1 MSVKSILMALCILAL
16 GATLAPAAD
25 AQAPTRHAA
34 PEAAPTARPLK
45 TFKLQHESANAA
57 QDLDVEDEEQEA
69 WVPGIRPGTVELS
82 MSLGFMNLS
91 STLLEHEQMIYKYT
105 TESTYWGD
113 VKIKGQTAFNPVI
126 RMGYNL
132 KPWLTLEGFAGLSI
146 SEYSSTI
153 ENRRER
159 KNEAGAV
166 PDEDPPLGD
175 FDAEARSLIT
185 LQTGV
190 DALIYPFNFSGDG
203 GGRWHPYLTGQVG
216 KIWYDMNSDFT
227 AGAAGSN
234 DIAFGG
240 GLRLLAERNVSIRL
254 EATYHMNSI
263 EFKPAEYFLET
274 DEGTTLVPLVE
285 YPVLEGGAFDERQ
298 ITSFATEDISYL
310 VWSLGFQGSF

>member
-1 MSVKSILMALCILAL
+1 
-16 GATLAPAAD
+16 
-25 AQAPTRHAA
+25 
-34 PEAAPTARPLK
+34 
-45 TFKLQHESANAA
+45 
-57 QDLDVEDEEQEA
+57 
-69 WVPGIRPGTVELS
+69 
-82 MSLGFMNLS
+82 
-91 STLLEHEQMIYKYT
+91 
-105 TESTYWGD
+105 
-113 VKIKGQTAFNPVI
+113 
-126 RMGYNL
+126 MGYNL

-153 ENRRER
+153 ENRRVR

-263 EFKPAEYFLET
+263 EFKPAEYFRDRRGHHAGAARGIPGAGRWRLRRAP
-274 DEGTTLVPLVE
+274 DHLLRVRGHQLSGLVAGIPGLVLDRRA
-285 YPVLEGGAFDERQ
+285 PARSHGSRQ
-298 ITSFATEDISYL
+298 RAA
-310 VWSLGFQGSF
+310 LGSPALF

>member
-25 AQAPTRHAA
+25 AQAPTPTPEAAPA

-126 RMGYNL
+126 RMGYNQI
-132 KPWLTLEGFAGLSI
+132 GRASC
-146 SEYSSTI
+146 
-153 ENRRER
+153 RER
-159 KNEAGAV
+159 V
-166 PDEDPPLGD
+166 
-175 FDAEARSLIT
+175 
-185 LQTGV
+185 
-190 DALIYPFNFSGDG
+190 
-203 GGRWHPYLTGQVG
+203 
-216 KIWYDMNSDFT
+216 
-227 AGAAGSN
+227 
-234 DIAFGG
+234 
-240 GLRLLAERNVSIRL
+240 
-254 EATYHMNSI
+254 
-263 EFKPAEYFLET
+263 
-274 DEGTTLVPLVE
+274 
-285 YPVLEGGAFDERQ
+285 
-298 ITSFATEDISYL
+298 
-310 VWSLGFQGSF
+310 